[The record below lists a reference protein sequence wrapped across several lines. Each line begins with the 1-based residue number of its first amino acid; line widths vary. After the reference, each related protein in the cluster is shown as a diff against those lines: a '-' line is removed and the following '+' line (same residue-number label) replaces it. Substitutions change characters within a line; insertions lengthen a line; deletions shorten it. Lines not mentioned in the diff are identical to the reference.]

1 MEMSILHYEA
11 QIAILQAKHSSIQNV
26 LRVQHECLT
35 AGRKW
40 GLGVEHQELEVMRG
54 ENKNDKL
61 KVKYEQMEA
70 AVTKARSAV
79 QKVTQTQLLQ
89 LDCPKQH
96 LAPWQRAANKIFSLL
111 KPLNGLQKE
120 EKNKQL
126 IV

>member
-1 MEMSILHYEA
+1 
-11 QIAILQAKHSSIQNV
+11 
-26 LRVQHECLT
+26 LT

-40 GLGVEHQELEVMRG
+40 GLGVEHQELEVIRG

-70 AVTKARSAV
+70 AVIKARSAV
-79 QKVTQTQLLQ
+79 QKVAQTQLLQ
-89 LDCPKQH
+89 LDYLEPELHPKQH
-96 LAPWQRAANKIFSLL
+96 LAPWQRAANKICSLL
-111 KPLNGLQKE
+111 KPLSGLQKE

>member
-1 MEMSILHYEA
+1 
-11 QIAILQAKHSSIQNV
+11 
-26 LRVQHECLT
+26 
-35 AGRKW
+35 
-40 GLGVEHQELEVMRG
+40 MRG

-89 LDCPKQH
+89 LDYLEPKLRPKQH